1 MCEMVTAVLP
11 HFTETWP
18 GDTFPYDPSKQSPH
32 TPRWPILSRDTEA
45 QATVMPSFP
54 LIVPN
59 AAKLQPANQRE
70 HSIRLSLPGS
80 HPGSPTLS
88 PTCQG

>member
-18 GDTFPYDPSKQSPH
+18 GDTFLYSPSKQSPH

-45 QATVMPSFP
+45 QATVMLSFP
-54 LIVPN
+54 LTVLN
-59 AAKLQPANQRE
+59 AAKLQPANHRQQA
-70 HSIRLSLPGS
+70 SA
-80 HPGSPTLS
+80 
-88 PTCQG
+88 